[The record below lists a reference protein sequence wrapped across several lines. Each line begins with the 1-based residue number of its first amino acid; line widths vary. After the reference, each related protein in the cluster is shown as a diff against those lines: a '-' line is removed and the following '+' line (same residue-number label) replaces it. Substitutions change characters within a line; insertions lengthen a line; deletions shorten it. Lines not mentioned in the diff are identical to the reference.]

1 MDWRA
6 GRGTQVA
13 LVNASAE
20 KLPVSGVVIA
30 KNEGDRIGRCV
41 ASLAAICSEV
51 IVLDSGSGDDTVDV
65 AIAAGGRVEQQPW
78 LGFAAQK
85 NAAIARAS
93 QPWVLLL
100 DADEWL
106 DADDL
111 PRLRALF
118 ASGGI
123 ERADVWRLPRR
134 THFLGTALDHGGWG
148 REQVERLFRPDL
160 RYQPSAVHEKLD
172 LSRRRIANVDV
183 RIEHDTARSHAE
195 YAAKLQRYARLWA
208 QQRHDAGKRAGPWS
222 APLHAAAYWIK
233 NYILRGGFRD
243 GAMARRYHALHAR
256 YVFDKY
262 RLLQDLGRD
271 APGPGG

>member
-1 MDWRA
+1 M
-6 GRGTQVA
+6 
-13 LVNASAE
+13 VNAIDT
-20 KLPVSGVVIA
+20 LPLSGLPLSGLPLSGVVIA

-41 ASLAAICSEV
+41 ASLAAICREV
-51 IVLDSGSGDDTVDV
+51 IVLDSGSSDDTVLV
-65 AIAAGGRVEQQPW
+65 ATAAGARVEQQPW

-111 PRLRALF
+111 PKLRALF
-118 ASGGI
+118 ANGEV

-134 THFLGTALDHGGWG
+134 THFLGTALNHGGWG
-148 REQVERLFRPDL
+148 REQVERMFRPDL
-160 RYQPSAVHEKLD
+160 RYLPAAVHEKLD
-172 LSRRRIANVDV
+172 LSGRRIARVDV
-183 RIEHDTARSHAE
+183 RIEHDTARSHDE

-208 QQRHDAGKRAGPWS
+208 QQRFDAGKRAHAWS
-222 APLHAAAYWIK
+222 PPLHASAYWLK
-233 NYILRGGFRD
+233 NYLLRGGFRD
-243 GAMARRYHALHAR
+243 GAMARRYHALHMR

-262 RLLQDLGRD
+262 RLLRD
-271 APGPGG
+271 AGRGDPASGSMP